1 MYICGTHVVM
11 NFVIWETFNILYSVK
26 LPTLEVMQP
35 YTSFNHGF
43 MKIVLPIL
51 TALLMIYF
59 MIVSVSARMSPLV
72 AVLVNNEM

>member
-1 MYICGTHVVM
+1 VVM

-26 LPTLEVMQP
+26 LPTLDVMQP

-43 MKIVLPIL
+43 MKILLPIL
-51 TALLMIYF
+51 TSLLMIYF
-59 MIVSVSARMSPLV
+59 MIVSVSARMPPLV

>member
-1 MYICGTHVVM
+1 VVM

-26 LPTLEVMQP
+26 LPTLDIMQP
-35 YTSFNHGF
+35 YTSFDHGF

-51 TALLMIYF
+51 TSLLMIYF
-59 MIVSVSARMSPLV
+59 MIISVSARMPPLV

>member
-1 MYICGTHVVM
+1 VVM